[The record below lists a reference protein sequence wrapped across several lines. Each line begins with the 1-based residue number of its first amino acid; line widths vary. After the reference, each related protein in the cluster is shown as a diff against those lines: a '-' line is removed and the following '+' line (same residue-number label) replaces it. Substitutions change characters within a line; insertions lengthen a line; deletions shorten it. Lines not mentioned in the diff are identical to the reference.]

1 LSLGC
6 VGDWVCVRP
15 VCDLSGVFCRFVVL
29 FFPSAVLLFV
39 FALAFACGATRFV
52 RGVWVLLSLFFC
64 LVVLFLPCW
73 WRPTMSLSK
82 VVSQRFLPFNPPEFA
97 IHSRSFSHACSSLW
111 LASLISACGEVL
123 GEGRMFVCLSTSEG
137 VGWVGKVGGLSVV
150 YVVFC
155 LFYFVYLLL
164 FCFVFCFWGFSKG
177 WYSALGVG
185 TRSEDGSHCTLW
197 SRASG

>member
-1 LSLGC
+1 MC
-6 VGDWVCVRP
+6 ATR
-15 VCDLSGVFCRFVVL
+15 CDLSGVFCRFVVL

-39 FALAFACGATRFV
+39 FALAFACGCDPSAICPGCLGFV
-52 RGVWVLLSLFFC
+52 VSFFC
-64 LVVLFLPCW
+64 LVVSLFLPCW
-73 WRPTMSLSK
+73 WLLTMSLSK

-111 LASLISACGEVL
+111 LASLISACCEVL